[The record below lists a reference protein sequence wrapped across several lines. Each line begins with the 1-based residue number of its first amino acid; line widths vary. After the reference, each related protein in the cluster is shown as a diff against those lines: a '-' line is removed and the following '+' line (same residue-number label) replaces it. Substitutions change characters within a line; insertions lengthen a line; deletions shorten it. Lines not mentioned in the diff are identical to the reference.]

1 MSVCLA
7 CSERASATG
16 ASGDRLKEGASINR
30 SLVTLGNVISALGED
45 IHMYTC
51 SYADNIVL
59 HYTCSYTR
67 N

>member
-1 MSVCLA
+1 MPVCLA

-45 IHMYTC
+45 IRTHAPMLT
-51 SYADNIVL
+51 
-59 HYTCSYTR
+59 T
-67 N
+67 

>member
-1 MSVCLA
+1 MSVSLA

-45 IHMYTC
+45 IHMLLC
-51 SYADNIVL
+51 
-59 HYTCSYTR
+59 
-67 N
+67 